1 MGFQIADAADGAAQ
15 PDIWF
20 IWEGSKLLQIDGQF
34 PVTPAGI
41 ALTGQHFA
49 GMADGR
55 RCRSAELVGPPPV
68 GSQWIGMRDA
78 LALMDQASQQ
88 ALSRA
93 RQLHLFE
100 HEHRFCGSCATPL
113 TDNGHDSGKRCP
125 SCGAL
130 YYPRLSP
137 AMMALVVRGRE
148 ILLAR
153 SPRFAEGVY
162 SALAGFVEP
171 GETLEQCVHREVME
185 EVGVHVSNLRYVGS
199 QSWAFPHS
207 LMLAFIADYA
217 GGDIVPQE
225 DEIADARWFDIDR
238 LPPLPSRASIAWRLI
253 RHTVE
258 LIGKTAAH

>member
-1 MGFQIADAADGAAQ
+1 MGFQIADEAGDTTR
-15 PDIWF
+15 PDLWF
-20 IWEGSKLLQIDGQF
+20 IWEGSKLLQLDGGF
-34 PVTPAGI
+34 PDTPAGM

-49 GMADGR
+49 GIADGR
-55 RCRSAELVGPPPV
+55 RCLSAELVGAAPA
-68 GSQWIGMRDA
+68 GSQWVGMRDA
-78 LALMDQASQQ
+78 LAQMDLSQQQ

-100 HEHRFCGSCATPL
+100 REHRFCGSCATPL
-113 TDNGHDSGKRCP
+113 TDNGHDSGKCCP

-185 EVGVHVSNLRYVGS
+185 EVGVQVGNLRYVGS

-207 LMLAFIADYA
+207 LMLAFVADYA
-217 GGDIVPQE
+217 GGEIVPQE
-225 DEIADARWFDIDR
+225 GEIADARWFDIDR
-238 LPPLPSRASIAWRLI
+238 LPALPARSSIAWRLI

-258 LIGKTAAH
+258 QLGNPA